1 MRTEKE
7 KHRKKITE
15 KPKIRVALPHAAGL
29 AWGGASCLFRKDT
42 GGGIR
47 KASERRGKRTAQPN
61 LDLFPLFSYHCTRYR
76 DIVQPDMDTSTSR

>member
-1 MRTEKE
+1 MEEMRTEKE

-42 GGGIR
+42 GGGL
-47 KASERRGKRTAQPN
+47 EKRVREEEKGR
-61 LDLFPLFSYHCTRYR
+61 LSRIWICFPCFLIIVH
-76 DIVQPDMDTSTSR
+76 DIET

>member
-1 MRTEKE
+1 MRQAL
-7 KHRKKITE
+7 RG
-15 KPKIRVALPHAAGL
+15 VARL
-29 AWGGASCLFRKDT
+29 ASLGRIPA
-42 GGGIR
+42 GGIR